1 MAKSFPV
8 LEPEFDLEE
17 AKNVLG
23 IPKTAPLDAATA
35 AALEELKTEARKI
48 IEPRGVYEVIDIE
61 VEKDRVFFLAPQ
73 KSYQIQSRRLAAR
86 LDGCSS
92 AYVFAVTIGGQL
104 EQRVSTYFQKGDYHR
119 ALVLDA
125 IGSALVEGLA
135 ESAQKYLAFL
145 DESYELTP
153 RYSPGYGDLDLRV
166 QAIFFE
172 ILEPEKIGISLTKSY
187 MMVPRKSVTAICG
200 RTLTVSA
207 K

>member
-1 MAKSFPV
+1 MAKLFPL

-23 IPKTAPLDAATA
+23 IPKTAPLDDATA
-35 AALEELKTEARKI
+35 AVLDELKAEAKKI
-48 IEPRGVYEVIDIE
+48 IEPGGVYELVDIA
-61 VEKDRVFFLAPQ
+61 VEKDRVFLLLPQ
-73 KSYQIQSRRLAAR
+73 KSYQLQSRRLAAR
-86 LDGCSS
+86 LEGCAS
-92 AYVFAVTIGGQL
+92 AYIFAVTIGRQL
-104 EQRVSTYFQKGDYHR
+104 DQRVSFYFEKGDYHR

-125 IGSALVEGLA
+125 VGSALVEGLA
-135 ESAQKYLAFL
+135 ESAQKYLASL
-145 DESYELTP
+145 DESFELTP
-153 RYSPGYGDLDLRV
+153 RYSPGYGDLDLQV

-172 ILEPEKIGISLTKSY
+172 ILKPEQAGISLTKSY